1 MVGIF
6 RKSKELE
13 DMLEKQMELNGQIGD
28 KLKIAE
34 RSLSEYQR
42 FLDFIDEKV
51 EKNGWQLCGIKK
63 HKDGE
68 YIAYFL
74 ESKLEEEP
82 QYRYNYN
89 IYAYLSSNLD
99 TSAYKAYLGWCF
111 KERFTVGRVLHID
124 NHYVTSES
132 LQGQGIG
139 TESMN
144 IIKSLAKQL
153 QCDGIQGT
161 REALNYTATEEERK
175 IEEEKLYKFYEKQGF
190 IQSSEHRG
198 IFLPLKKSVK
208 EKFLKGTDKKE

>member
-1 MVGIF
+1 MAGIF

-13 DMLEKQMELNGQIGD
+13 DVLEKQMELNYQIGD
-28 KLKIAE
+28 KLKITE
-34 RSLSEYQR
+34 RSLLEYQR
-42 FLDFIDEKV
+42 FLGFIDEKV
-51 EKNGWQLCGIKK
+51 EKNDWQLYGLKK
-63 HKDGE
+63 YKDDE

-89 IYAYLSSNLD
+89 IFAYLSSNLD
-99 TSAYKAYLGWCF
+99 TPAYKAYLGWCF

-124 NHYVTSES
+124 NHYVTSEN
-132 LQGQGIG
+132 LQGHGIG

-161 REALNYTATEEERK
+161 REALNYAATEEERK
-175 IEEEKLYKFYEKQGF
+175 IEEEKLYKFYEKNGF
-190 IQSSEHRG
+190 IQSREHRG

-208 EKFLKGTDKKE
+208 EKFLKSTDKKE

>member
-1 MVGIF
+1 MAGIF
-6 RKSKELE
+6 KKSKRLE
-13 DMLEKQMELNGQIGD
+13 DVLEKQMELNCKIGD

-51 EKNGWQLCGIKK
+51 EKNGWQLYGIKK
-63 HKDGE
+63 HKDDQ

-89 IYAYLSSNLD
+89 IYAYSSLRFD
-99 TSAYKAYLGWCF
+99 TPVYKAYRGWCF
-111 KERFTVGRVLHID
+111 NERFTVGRVLHID
-124 NHYVTSES
+124 NHYVMSKN

-161 REALNYTATEEERK
+161 REALNYAATEEERK
-175 IEEEKLYKFYEKQGF
+175 IEEEKLYKFYEKNGF
-190 IQSSEHRG
+190 IQSREHRN
-198 IFLPLKKSVK
+198 IFLPLKKAVR
-208 EKFLKGTDKKE
+208 EKFIKNDGKKE

>member
-1 MVGIF
+1 MAGIF
-6 RKSKELE
+6 KKSKKLE
-13 DMLEKQMELNGQIGD
+13 DVLEKQMELNGQIGD

-51 EKNGWQLCGIKK
+51 EKNGWQLYGVKK
-63 HKDGE
+63 HKDDE

-144 IIKSLAKQL
+144 IIKALARQL

-161 REALNYTATEEERK
+161 RKALNYAETEEERK
-175 IEEEKLYKFYEKQGF
+175 IEEEKLYKFYEKNGF
-190 IQSSEHRG
+190 IQSREHRG
-198 IFLPLKKSVK
+198 IFLPLKKSVR
-208 EKFLKGTDKKE
+208 EKFLKNEENKE

>member
-1 MVGIF
+1 MAGIF

-13 DMLEKQMELNGQIGD
+13 NMLEKQMELNGRMSD

-34 RSLSEYQR
+34 RSLSEHQK
-42 FLDFIDEKV
+42 FFDFIDEKV
-51 EKNGWQLCGIKK
+51 EKNGWQLYGIKK
-63 HKDGE
+63 RKDGE

-99 TSAYKAYLGWCF
+99 TPAYKAYLGWCF

-161 REALNYTATEEERK
+161 REALNYAATEEERK
-175 IEEEKLYKFYEKQGF
+175 IEEEKLYKFYEKNGF
-190 IQSSEHRG
+190 IQSREHRG
-198 IFLPLKKSVK
+198 IFLPLKKSVR
-208 EKFLKGTDKKE
+208 EKFLKDADKKE

>member
-1 MVGIF
+1 MAGIF

-13 DMLEKQMELNGQIGD
+13 DVLEKQMELNGRMSD

-42 FLDFIDEKV
+42 FLGFIDEKV
-51 EKNGWQLCGIKK
+51 EKNGWQLYGIKK
-63 HKDGE
+63 HKDDK

-89 IYAYLSSNLD
+89 IYAYLSSNLN
-99 TSAYKAYLGWCF
+99 TPAYKAYLGWCF

-144 IIKSLAKQL
+144 IIKALARQL

-175 IEEEKLYKFYEKQGF
+175 IEEEKLYKFYEKNGF
-190 IQSSEHRG
+190 IQSREHRG
-198 IFLPLKKSVK
+198 IFLPLKKDVR
-208 EKFLKGTDKKE
+208 EKFLKDADKKE

>member
-1 MVGIF
+1 MAGIF

-13 DMLEKQMELNGQIGD
+13 DMLEKQMELNGRMSD

-42 FLDFIDEKV
+42 FLGFIDEKV
-51 EKNGWQLCGIKK
+51 DKNGWQLCGVKK
-63 HKDGE
+63 HKDNE
-68 YIAYFL
+68 YIVYFL

-99 TSAYKAYLGWCF
+99 TPAYKAYLGWCF

-132 LQGQGIG
+132 LQGHGIG
-139 TESMN
+139 TKSMN

-161 REALNYTATEEERK
+161 REALNYTTTEEERK
-175 IEEEKLYKFYEKQGF
+175 VEEEKLYKFYEKQGF
-190 IQSSEHRG
+190 IQSREHRG
-198 IFLPLKKSVK
+198 IFLPLKKSVR
-208 EKFLKGTDKKE
+208 EKFLKDADKKE

>member
-1 MVGIF
+1 MAGIF
-6 RKSKELE
+6 KKSKELE
-13 DMLEKQMELNGQIGD
+13 VVLEKQMELNGKIGD

-42 FLDFIDEKV
+42 FLGFIDEKV
-51 EKNGWQLCGIKK
+51 EKNDWQLYGLKK
-63 HKDGE
+63 YKDDE

-89 IYAYLSSNLD
+89 IFAYLSSNLD
-99 TSAYKAYLGWCF
+99 TPAYKAYLGWCF

-161 REALNYTATEEERK
+161 REALNYAATEEERK

-190 IQSSEHRG
+190 IQSREHRG
-198 IFLPLKKSVK
+198 IFFPLKKSVR
-208 EKFLKGTDKKE
+208 EKFLKDADKKE

>member
-1 MVGIF
+1 MAGIF

-13 DMLEKQMELNGQIGD
+13 DVLEKQMELNYQIGD
-28 KLKIAE
+28 KLKITE
-34 RSLSEYQR
+34 RSLLEYQR
-42 FLDFIDEKV
+42 FLGFIDEKV

-99 TSAYKAYLGWCF
+99 TPAYKAYLGWCF

-132 LQGQGIG
+132 LQGHGIG

-161 REALNYTATEEERK
+161 REALNYAATEEERK
-175 IEEEKLYKFYEKQGF
+175 IEEEKLYKFYEKNGF
-190 IQSSEHRG
+190 IQSREHRG

-208 EKFLKGTDKKE
+208 EKFLKSTDKKE

>member
-1 MVGIF
+1 MAGIF
-6 RKSKELE
+6 KKSKKLE
-13 DMLEKQMELNGQIGD
+13 DVLEKQMELNGQIGD
-28 KLKIAE
+28 KLKITE
-34 RSLSEYQR
+34 RSLFEYQR
-42 FLDFIDEKV
+42 FLGFIDEKV
-51 EKNGWQLCGIKK
+51 EKNGWQLYGVKK
-63 HKDGE
+63 HKDDE

-99 TSAYKAYLGWCF
+99 TPAYKAYLGWCF

-190 IQSSEHRG
+190 IQSREHRG
-198 IFLPLKKSVK
+198 IFLPLKKSVR
-208 EKFLKGTDKKE
+208 EKFLKNEENKE

>member
-1 MVGIF
+1 MAGIF
-6 RKSKELE
+6 GKSKELE
-13 DMLEKQMELNGQIGD
+13 DMLEKQMELNGKISD

-34 RSLSEYQR
+34 RSLSEYQK
-42 FLDFIDEKV
+42 FFDFIDEKV

-63 HKDGE
+63 HKDE
-68 YIAYFL
+68 QYSAYFL

-89 IYAYLSSNLD
+89 IYAYLSSDLG
-99 TSAYKAYLGWCF
+99 TPIYKAYLGWCF

-124 NHYVTSES
+124 NHYVTSRN
-132 LQGQGIG
+132 LQGHGIG

-144 IIKSLAKQL
+144 IIKALAKQL

-175 IEEEKLYKFYEKQGF
+175 IEEEKLYKFYEKNGF
-190 IQSSEHRG
+190 IQSREHRN
-198 IFLPLKKSVK
+198 IFLPLKKAVK
-208 EKFLKGTDKKE
+208 EKFLKYEG

>member
-1 MVGIF
+1 MAGIF

-13 DMLEKQMELNGQIGD
+13 NMLEKQMELNGRMSD

-34 RSLSEYQR
+34 RSLSEHKK
-42 FLDFIDEKV
+42 FFDFIDEKV
-51 EKNGWQLCGIKK
+51 EKNGWQLYGIKK
-63 HKDGE
+63 RKDDE
-68 YIAYFL
+68 YFL

-99 TSAYKAYLGWCF
+99 TPAYKAYLGWCF

-132 LQGQGIG
+132 LQGHGIG

-161 REALNYTATEEERK
+161 RKALNYAATEEERQ

-190 IQSSEHRG
+190 IQSREHRG
-198 IFLPLKKSVK
+198 IFLPLKKAWR
-208 EKFLKGTDKKE
+208 EKFLKDADKKE

>member
-1 MVGIF
+1 MAGIF
-6 RKSKELE
+6 KKSKELE
-13 DMLEKQMELNGQIGD
+13 YVLEKQIELNGRISD

-34 RSLSEYQR
+34 RSLSEYQK
-42 FLDFIDEKV
+42 FFDFIDEKV

-63 HKDGE
+63 HENDQ

-74 ESKLEEEP
+74 KSKLEEEP

-89 IYAYLSSNLD
+89 IYAYLSSDLD
-99 TSAYKAYLGWCF
+99 APAYKAYLGWCF

-124 NHYVTSES
+124 NHYITCKN

-139 TESMN
+139 TEAMN

-161 REALNYTATEEERK
+161 REALNYAATEEERK

-190 IQSSEHRG
+190 IQSREYRG
-198 IFLPLKKSVK
+198 IFLPLKKAVR
-208 EKFLKGTDKKE
+208 EKFLKNEEGKE

>member
-1 MVGIF
+1 MAGIF
-6 RKSKELE
+6 KKSKELE
-13 DMLEKQMELNGQIGD
+13 DVLEKQIELNGRISD

-34 RSLSEYQR
+34 RSLSEYQK

-51 EKNGWQLCGIKK
+51 EKNGWQLYGVKK
-63 HKDGE
+63 HKDDE

-99 TSAYKAYLGWCF
+99 TPAYKAYLGWCF
-111 KERFTVGRVLHID
+111 KERFTVGRILHID
-124 NHYVTSES
+124 NHYVTSEN

-161 REALNYTATEEERK
+161 REALNYAATEEERQ

-190 IQSSEHRG
+190 IQSREHRG
-198 IFLPLKKSVK
+198 IFLPLKKAVR
-208 EKFLKGTDKKE
+208 EKFLKNADKKE